1 MDSQMNMQSG
11 GSQFSIESLMT
22 PNFVFFVTTIAV
34 IGYLY
39 YTRNVL
45 GRDSDIKSESTVMFD
60 KQMYLELGFMII
72 LGFCIFIF
80 GRNDN
85 STFVW
90 IYVLVPIVYLM
101 VKSLLIFNKVTDYMD
116 RSPDNV
122 SFGSDI
128 ADIINA
134 QKSGQVPVTKQSND
148 TMNITNQLNAALGVH
163 EGMKQPLNNQQFNNS
178 HDLSARNNNVF
189 GGGNIPNGNSAMGN
203 QGFSLF

>member
-1 MDSQMNMQSG
+1 MDPQIQSG
-11 GSQFSIESLMT
+11 GTQFSLESLMT
-22 PNFVFFVTTIAV
+22 PNFVFFVITVAV

-85 STFVW
+85 TTFVW
-90 IYVLVPIVYLM
+90 IYVLAPIVYLM

-116 RSPDNV
+116 RSPENV

-128 ADIINA
+128 ADII
-134 QKSGQVPVTKQSND
+134 KSQQTGQVPVTQMSND
-148 TMNITNQLNAALGVH
+148 TQAINNQLASSLG
-163 EGMKQPLNNQQFNNS
+163 LNNNINSGMNPPLNNS
-178 HDLSARNNNVF
+178 HDLSARNR
-189 GGGNIPNGNSAMGN
+189 GIHEGYSNSSTN

>member
-1 MDSQMNMQSG
+1 MNMQSG

-101 VKSLLIFNKVTDYMD
+101 IKSLLIFNKVTDYMD

-134 QKSGQVPVTKQSND
+134 QKSGQVPVTQQSND
-148 TMNITNQLNAALGVH
+148 TVKITNQLNAALGGMKGM

-189 GGGNIPNGNSAMGN
+189 GGNVPNGFSTSGAE
-203 QGFSLF
+203 GFSLF